1 MKKLTEYIQNKY
13 VSLKGLDESVVE
25 RLSNMEGY
33 EITECCG
40 SYAGDCNDCYGYDE
54 PCDGSCETTCAGT
67 AVPVATAPIV
77 QDPIQKY
84 TSIFTSAPKVMDVY
98 NAHGEFTYKCR
109 FDDEYQRGNTE
120 PLIFVSYNGGYGVSG
135 GPYQNSRKLHDD
147 ILTICSEYGLSEP
160 VLLIRGDGDI
170 QLFAIKHMGTNGKE
184 CSIKNSLSD
193 AAVILAKLETRKEIT
208 WAQVLDIAIDNADD
222 LYTFLF
228 TCTFEKEKYDKELEE
243 RAKKNEFPNP
253 INKHA

>member
-1 MKKLTEYIQNKY
+1 MKKLTEYIHNKY

-40 SYAGDCNDCYGYDE
+40 SYSDDCYGYDE
-54 PCDGSCETTCAGT
+54 PCDGSCETTCAGK
-67 AVPVATAPIV
+67 AVPVAAAPIV
-77 QDPIQKY
+77 QDPETKY
-84 TSIFTSAPKVMDVY
+84 RGIFTSAPKVMDLY
-98 NAHGEFTYKCR
+98 NAHNEFTYKCR
-109 FDDEYQRGNTE
+109 FIDEYQRSDKE
-120 PLIFVSYNGGYGVSG
+120 PLIFVNYNYECGALDCF
-135 GPYQNSRKLHDD
+135 YQNSKKLHDD
-147 ILTICSEYGLSEP
+147 ILTICSEYGLTEP
-160 VLLIRGDGDI
+160 VLLIRENCDI
-170 QLFAIKHMGTNGKE
+170 QLFAIKNMGTNGKE

-193 AAVILAKLETRKEIT
+193 AAVILAKLEARKEIE

-222 LYTFLF
+222 VYTFLF

-243 RAKKNEFPNP
+243 RSKKNEFPNP